1 MSKEIIDELKLIG
14 NYFDVN
20 KLDVYEQKH
29 HIRFTSIIKDRIN
42 FYINKS
48 DKKQLIIPDVVS
60 TYHCESYDFK
70 RQGRRC
76 AKQCDS
82 CEWMEKKQ

>member
-1 MSKEIIDELKLIG
+1 MKANL
-14 NYFDVN
+14 
-20 KLDVYEQKH
+20 
-29 HIRFTSIIKDRIN
+29 
-42 FYINKS
+42 
-48 DKKQLIIPDVVS
+48 KQLEEIQKELFKQQCDLDIQKAMVNHFIKKKKAEQLTLTDVVS

>member
-42 FYINKS
+42 FYIN
-48 DKKQLIIPDVVS
+48 
-60 TYHCESYDFK
+60 
-70 RQGRRC
+70 
-76 AKQCDS
+76 
-82 CEWMEKKQ
+82 EKL

>member
-1 MSKEIIDELKLIG
+1 MIQTKEELFLAELGINTKEEFELAYGAKIKIT
-14 NYFDVN
+14 DLL
-20 KLDVYEQKH
+20 KKYE
-29 HIRFTSIIKDRIN
+29 
-42 FYINKS
+42 
-48 DKKQLIIPDVVS
+48 KQLTLTDVVS
-60 TYHCESYDFK
+60 TYNCESYDFK